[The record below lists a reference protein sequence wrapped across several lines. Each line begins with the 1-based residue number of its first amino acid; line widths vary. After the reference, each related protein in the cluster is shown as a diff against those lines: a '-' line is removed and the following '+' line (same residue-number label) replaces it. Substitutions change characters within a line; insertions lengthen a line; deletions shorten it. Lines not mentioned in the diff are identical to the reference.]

1 MANISKVV
9 YNELQIKF
17 HTYCKGVNF
26 MTKDTFIIENS
37 TGIHARP
44 ASEFVKTAGKFKSK
58 IELTAKGRT
67 IDAKSI
73 IMVMGLGLT
82 KDTEVVITADGADE
96 KTAVKELVALAH
108 SFKTAEDKK
117 KE

>member
-1 MANISKVV
+1 
-9 YNELQIKF
+9 
-17 HTYCKGVNF
+17 
-26 MTKDTFIIENS
+26 MTKETFTIENS

-44 ASEFVKTAGKFKSK
+44 ASEFVKAAGKFKSK
-58 IELTAKGRT
+58 VELNAKGRT

-73 IMVMGLGLT
+73 IMVMQLGLS
-82 KDTEVVITADGADE
+82 KGTEVTISADGADE
-96 KTAVKELVALAH
+96 KEAVKTLVSLVQ